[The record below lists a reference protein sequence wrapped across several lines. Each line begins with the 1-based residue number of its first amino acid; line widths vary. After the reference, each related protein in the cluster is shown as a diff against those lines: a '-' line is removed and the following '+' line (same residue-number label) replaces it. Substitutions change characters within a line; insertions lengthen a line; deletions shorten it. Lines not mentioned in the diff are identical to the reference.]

1 MTTVRPARTCRPLP
15 SPRDPGG
22 HPGRRG
28 TVMRIH
34 VGRWL
39 RRGLLIG
46 GAAGLAAAVLPG
58 TPAWAS
64 PSCGSTLT
72 TNTTLTA
79 DLVCAGDGLI
89 IGADGIT
96 LNLGGHTITRTPR
109 GNGIN
114 DGFGGSGQLYKQTI
128 RYRRVNAVHNRRY
141 TGQVQNGQVLRVLS
155 QKNR

>member
-58 TPAWAS
+58 TPAGAS
-64 PSCGSTLT
+64 PSCGSTPT
-72 TNTTLTA
+72 THTTLTA
-79 DLVCAGDGLI
+79 DPGCAGDRPI
-89 IGADGIT
+89 IGPGGIT
-96 LNLGGHTITRTPR
+96 LHLGGHTHTPAPR
-109 GNGIN
+109 G
-114 DGFGGSGQLYKQTI
+114 
-128 RYRRVNAVHNRRY
+128 
-141 TGQVQNGQVLRVLS
+141 
-155 QKNR
+155 

>member
-64 PSCGSTLT
+64 PSCGSTIT
-72 TNTTLTA
+72 TNTTLTT

-96 LNLGGHTITRTPR
+96 LNLRGHTITRTPR

-114 DGFGGSGQLYKQTI
+114 DGFGGSGPFNKRTI
-128 RYRRVNAVHNRRY
+128 PERKGQPLGTRAEPGRR
-141 TGQVQNGQVLRVLS
+141 
-155 QKNR
+155 